1 MITGLTQTNRLG
13 EINMDNNNK
22 FFEVTRKQERDDVVV
37 LALKKSRYIVRYTS
51 DTGNVSLN
59 DVAVYQDSN
68 KLIFKVRPSTLKAV
82 QVLALA
88 GVGVYCEYPIKAYMK
103 EVKPQSVETIY
114 DTEKE
119 DANVST
125 TGTKVS
131 DLVKFLKQNSKQ
143 LDNIKQNKDKEQQMA
158 IKVIDVNPEPV
169 TTNTVEPN
177 EPQHSVDT
185 DLGGLG
191 VILNNARRGSND
203 KEEVA
208 DTDSCGSMLSSILN
222 YAKYAIIGA
231 VVTGATVWLGNKA
244 LEKFGEE

>member
-1 MITGLTQTNRLG
+1 
-13 EINMDNNNK
+13 MDNNNK

-88 GVGVYCEYPIKAYMK
+88 GVGVYCEYPIKAYVK

-131 DLVKFLKQNSKQ
+131 DLVKFL
-143 LDNIKQNKDKEQQMA
+143 KQNKDKEQQMA

-208 DTDSCGSMLSSILN
+208 DTDSCGSMLSSTLN

-244 LEKFGEE
+244 LENLAKSN